1 MSFLIPHIGEFGQG
15 ILLTLALI
23 VLGWAGALVL
33 GTAVA
38 ALRVSPVRTARLVA
52 TAYVQVFRNVPLPVQ
67 MVLFVFGLPLV
78 GIQFPLF
85 ESAAIVLVVYT
96 APFVSE
102 TLRAGMNT
110 VSAGELEASRALGF
124 STAQTLRLLVLPQ
137 AFASMVKPMGN
148 VLITMVKNTSVA
160 AVIGVAELTF
170 TADKVAIAEVQPF
183 VVLGGAAVAYIV
195 IGLLLRRVITVIDRK
210 AAFAR

>member
-1 MSFLIPHIGEFGQG
+1 MSFLLPHLAEFGQG

-33 GTAVA
+33 GIVVA
-38 ALRVSPVRTARLVA
+38 ALRVSPVRTAQLAA
-52 TAYVQVFRNVPLPVQ
+52 TAYVLVFRNVPLPVQ

-85 ESAAIVLVVYT
+85 ESAAIVLMIYT

-102 TLRAGMNT
+102 TLRAGVNT

-124 STAQTLRLLVLPQ
+124 STIGTMRYLLLPQ
-137 AFASMVKPMGN
+137 SLATMVQPMGN

-160 AVIGVAELTF
+160 AIVGVAELTF

-183 VVLGGAAVAYIV
+183 VVLGGAALAYVA
-195 IGLLLRRVITVIDRK
+195 IGLLLRRMITVIDRK
-210 AAFAR
+210 VAFAR